1 MLVRLT
7 LWQPSRNVEGDAK
20 RVNDVQSVSVMAKC
34 RSQTLL
40 ARRVHQESAIP
51 YTKDNLAKQ
60 AYTKPAGQ
68 ALNYTEGPDT
78 KILPSSPHTR
88 RFSDQ
93 DSLEEMSGCAN
104 AGQALSRGLKLY
116 TSRTSYTLPFLYQ
129 TPTLRRYYSA
139 LQDLAKENAPRTD
152 RNIRVRK
159 PRKEPT
165 YTPIE
170 VEKKPE
176 YEDYVPFETP
186 GAAESAVIQDTI
198 QGESLTGTER
208 NAFAQLDALANS
220 PKRPA
225 TKARKIPRESAFIS
239 LDDVLNEAITAIEA
253 SEAKQNKPTYT
264 PTKKTPKRTE
274 YDTLNLASAPE
285 PESSTAT
292 EPGVTEYQTL
302 VLQDQ
307 QTLGDLK
314 RAKTDTIVWSILE
327 ARLFSQI
334 ALLHLDSPAP
344 ASTSLTPER
353 RRFLLDIFPRR
364 LVSAASLLRNHFPN
378 SNLTLAILPRV
389 KQLGASAYALATS
402 PDLYNQLL
410 AFQFRKFAD
419 VDACNDLL
427 QEMDD
432 NVVEPSPSTLK
443 VLDYMLQFRHDC
455 IETNKL
461 GANVKSLFITE
472 KYRREFAV
480 MEKWRGRVEQSLVE
494 QQSRLQRKA
503 DAHEMMLKEERE
515 EAGPVR
521 YIEFADDD
529 EKTEIQQIRD
539 MRGARKAQRLQ
550 V

>member
-1 MLVRLT
+1 
-7 LWQPSRNVEGDAK
+7 
-20 RVNDVQSVSVMAKC
+20 
-34 RSQTLL
+34 
-40 ARRVHQESAIP
+40 
-51 YTKDNLAKQ
+51 
-60 AYTKPAGQ
+60 
-68 ALNYTEGPDT
+68 
-78 KILPSSPHTR
+78 
-88 RFSDQ
+88 
-93 DSLEEMSGCAN
+93 MSGCAN

-116 TSRTSYTLPFLYQ
+116 TPRTAYTLPFLYQ

-139 LQDLAKENAPRTD
+139 LQDLAKENTPERYG
-152 RNIRVRK
+152 NIRVRK
-159 PRKEPT
+159 PRREPT
-165 YTPIE
+165 YTPPPE

-186 GAAESAVIQDTI
+186 GAAESAVIQNTV

-208 NAFAQLDALANS
+208 NAFAQLEALANG

-225 TKARKIPRESAFIS
+225 TKTRKLPQESAFIS

-253 SEAKQNKPTYT
+253 TEAKENKQTYT

-274 YDTLNLASAPE
+274 YDTLSLASAPE
-285 PESSTAT
+285 PESSTKT
-292 EPGVTEYQTL
+292 DQGVTEYHNL
-302 VLQDQ
+302 VLQDER
-307 QTLGDLK
+307 TLAALR
-314 RAKTDTIVWSILE
+314 RAKTDTMLWSILE
-327 ARLFSQI
+327 NRLFSQI

-344 ASTSLTPER
+344 ASASMTPER

-378 SNLTLAILPRV
+378 SNLILAILPRV

-427 QEMDD
+427 QEMDE

-461 GANVKSLFITE
+461 GANVKSLFTTE

-480 MEKWRGRVEQSLVE
+480 MEKWRGKVEQSLVE

-503 DAHEMMLKEERE
+503 DSYQMMLKEERE
-515 EAGPVR
+515 EHGPVR
-521 YIEFADDD
+521 YIESPDAD
-529 EKTEIQQIRD
+529 EQQIRD
-539 MRGARKAQRLQ
+539 LRGARQA
-550 V
+550 